1 MIPDTNLSSNPT
13 NQAIESEDEIDLIA
27 IAKTIWGGRITILIS
42 VLFGAI
48 IGVFVAILTPNVY
61 TATSIMVPQTG
72 AKSQSSL
79 SSLAS
84 LAGVDLGMTESSE
97 LSPVIYPQIVNSI
110 PFKLELMNTPVN
122 FSNFDKPISLYD
134 YYTREQKPSILGT
147 LKKYTIGLPAVIIGA
162 IRKTPQ
168 ELPLPKGITNQ
179 PLNLT
184 KKQYL
189 VKRALDKCISL
200 EVEKKEGYLTLVV
213 QMPEALVA
221 AQIAQKA
228 QELLQRDITKFKV
241 EKSQANLEFIQE
253 RYNVAKAEAEGYQVN
268 IAVNTDRY
276 KSLTSNVPQ
285 VSNTR
290 IQTKYGIASGVYQE
304 LAKQLEQAKIQ
315 VKKDT
320 PVFTIIEPASV
331 PFQKSKPNRPQI
343 IFIWIF
349 LGGFLGLGL
358 VYGKLFVLSIKQKW
372 NENITK
378 L

>member
-1 MIPDTNLSSNPT
+1 MISDSNLTTNPSIP
-13 NQAIESEDEIDLIA
+13 AVEGEDEIDLMA
-27 IAKTIWGGRITILIS
+27 IAKTIWGGRKTILIS
-42 VLFGAI
+42 IFIGAI
-48 IGVFVAILTPNVY
+48 LGVFVAIVTPNQY

-72 AKSQSSL
+72 GKSQSSL

-97 LSPVIYPQIVNSI
+97 LSPVIYPKIVNSI

-122 FSNFDKPISLYD
+122 FSKFDKPISLYD
-134 YYTREQKPSILGT
+134 YYTRKQKPSILGT
-147 LKKYTIGLPAVIIGA
+147 LKKYTIGLPSVILDA
-162 IRKTPQ
+162 IRKKPQ
-168 ELPLPKGITNQ
+168 ELQLPKGLTNG
-179 PLNLT
+179 PINLT
-184 KKQYL
+184 RKQYL

-200 EVEKKEGYLTLVV
+200 NVEKKEGYLTLIV

-320 PVFTIIEPASV
+320 PVFTIIEPVSV
-331 PFQKSKPNRPQI
+331 PFLKSKPNRPQI
-343 IFIWIF
+343 LIIWIF
-349 LGGFLGLGL
+349 LGGIVGLCL
-358 VYGKLFVLSIKQKW
+358 VYGKHFALGIKQKW
-372 NENITK
+372 NEN
-378 L
+378 

>member
-1 MIPDTNLSSNPT
+1 MITDSNYTTNPSP
-13 NQAIESEDEIDLIA
+13 AVEGEDEIDLMA
-27 IAKTIWGGRITILIS
+27 IAKTMWGGRKTILIS
-42 VLFGAI
+42 ILIGALL
-48 IGVFVAILTPNVY
+48 GVFVAIGTPNQY

-72 AKSQSSL
+72 GKSQSSL

-97 LSPVIYPQIVNSI
+97 LSPVIYPKIVNSI

-122 FSNFDKPISLYD
+122 FSKFDKPISLYD
-134 YYTREQKPSILGT
+134 YYTRKQKPTILGT
-147 LKKYTIGLPAVIIGA
+147 LKKYTIGLPGVILGA
-162 IRKTPQ
+162 IRKKPQ
-168 ELPLPKGITNQ
+168 ELPLPKGLTNG
-179 PLNLT
+179 PINLT
-184 KKQYL
+184 RKQYL
-189 VKRALDKCISL
+189 VKRALDACISL

-241 EKSQANLEFIQE
+241 EKSQANLDFIQE
-253 RYNVAKAEAEGYQVN
+253 RYNIAKAEAEGYQVN

-276 KSLTSNVPQ
+276 KNLTSNVPQ
-285 VSNTR
+285 VSTTR

-320 PVFTIIEPASV
+320 PVFTIIEPVSI
-331 PFQKSKPNRPQI
+331 PFLKSKPNRPQI
-343 IFIWIF
+343 IIIWIF
-349 LGGFLGLGL
+349 LGGIIGLCL
-358 VYGKLFVLSIKQKW
+358 VYGKHISSGIKQKW
-372 NENITK
+372 NDNNVSI
-378 L
+378 